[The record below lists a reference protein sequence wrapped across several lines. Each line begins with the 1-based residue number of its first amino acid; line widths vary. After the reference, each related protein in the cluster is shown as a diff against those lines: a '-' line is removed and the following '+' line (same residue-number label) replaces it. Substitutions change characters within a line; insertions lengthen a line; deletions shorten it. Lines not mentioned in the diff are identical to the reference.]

1 MKNRNRIS
9 TFLVGVLLVAAAAG
23 LAAESASGVVN
34 INTASPEQLTF
45 LPRVG
50 PALAGRIV
58 EYRDTNGR
66 FKSTE
71 ELILVRGI
79 GEITYEGLKAYVT
92 VDGETTLKE
101 PVSASRGSSSS

>member
-1 MKNRNRIS
+1 MKKWNRTLTTLI
-9 TFLVGVLLVAAAAG
+9 LAVLFASVAAAA
-23 LAAESASGVVN
+23 AENESGVVN
-34 INTASPEQLTF
+34 INTASTEQLAF

-58 EYRDTNGR
+58 EFRDSNGR

-79 GEITYEGLKAYVT
+79 GEGTYELLKPYVT
-92 VDGETTLKE
+92 IDGETTLTE
-101 PVSASRGSSSS
+101 PVSAPRG